1 MFCPN
6 CGKDCGSAK
15 FCPECG
21 EKLQQVAKK
30 DAVWQVGMPCP
41 NCGGTKLDGSNC
53 LFCGAQ
59 LIVEVASEE
68 SKEEDSY
75 EIPYRYYHASP
86 RGISLAKDFIVIHR
100 KQLFRKEEVFNV
112 PFDQL
117 VEVKYKRE
125 LNKFGNLCFRWKHNG
140 GNEYAQVVFDPE
152 DTSSSRA
159 SERFFHL
166 FAVIKYLAPESTKF
180 TLDIPASNRPDIDF
194 DDYFRRFAP
203 YRKRAAEALN
213 AELALGKNA
222 ALEMIHTEFEIRQM
236 KMYEEEPR
244 LAIRDMNHV
253 IAEWGRL
260 CDEDDKKREERALAR
275 AKRR

>member
-68 SKEEDSY
+68 S
-75 EIPYRYYHASP
+75 
-86 RGISLAKDFIVIHR
+86 
-100 KQLFRKEEVFNV
+100 KEEVFNV

-213 AELALGKNA
+213 AEHALGKNA